1 MEKRK
6 KYGIIFAIMVFI
18 IVFII
23 TFILSTEVN
32 IVYEKINEN
41 RYVIETVKQ
50 IQPFDY
56 NTGGNIVVWFVGA
69 FIMFIS
75 LYMAFVKAKEKD
87 INKAQIIVLATSIPL
102 ILFISF
108 LAAMQLLH
116 ASTLADAWFFI
127 VVTLIIIF
135 IFEYDLFGNKTI
147 ISFFDF
153 KLLIKITILIIIL
166 SFIIGLLGEL
176 SPPFIKTTTS
186 PITKEQYEN
195 YISTYKSPQ
204 ERHQKNYISL
214 SLRERYTDTYKSPRE
229 RYQR

>member
-1 MEKRK
+1 MKKRK

-56 NTGGNIVVWFVGA
+56 NTDGNIVVWFVGA

-87 INKAQIIVLATSIPL
+87 INKAQIIVLATIIPI

-176 SPPFIKTTTS
+176 IPPFIKTTTS
-186 PITKEQYEN
+186 PTTKEQYEN
-195 YISTYKSPQ
+195 YTDTYRSPQ
-204 ERHQKNYISL
+204 NRYESQYIPA
-214 SLRERYTDTYKSPRE
+214 RERYKR
-229 RYQR
+229 

>member
-1 MEKRK
+1 MKKRK

-75 LYMAFVKAKEKD
+75 LYMAFVKVKEKD
-87 INKAQIIVLATSIPL
+87 INKAQIIVLATIIPI

-176 SPPFIKTTTS
+176 IPPFIKTTTS
-186 PITKEQYEN
+186 PTTKEQYEN
-195 YISTYKSPQ
+195 YTDTYRSPQ
-204 ERHQKNYISL
+204 NRYESQYIPA
-214 SLRERYTDTYKSPRE
+214 RERYKR
-229 RYQR
+229 Q

>member
-1 MEKRK
+1 MGKRK
-6 KYGIIFAIMVFI
+6 KHGIIFAIMVFI
-18 IVFII
+18 IVFIT

-41 RYVIETVKQ
+41 SYVIETVKQ

-56 NTGGNIVVWFVGA
+56 NTGGNIVVWFAGA

-87 INKAQIIVLATSIPL
+87 INKAQMIVLAIIFPI
-102 ILFISF
+102 ILFAAVGLSDISI
-108 LAAMQLLH
+108 
-116 ASTLADAWFFI
+116 SDGAWFLII
-127 VVTLIIIF
+127 VVLLIIA

-147 ISFFDF
+147 ISFFNF
-153 KLLIKITILIIIL
+153 KLLIKITILIIMV

-176 SPPFIKTTTS
+176 IPPFIKTTTS
-186 PITKEQYEN
+186 PITKKQYEN
-195 YISTYKSPQ
+195 YIDTYNSQQGRYKSYNTKILQ
-204 ERHQKNYISL
+204 ERYKN
-214 SLRERYTDTYKSPRE
+214 TYKSPRE

>member
-23 TFILSTEVN
+23 TFMLSVEVN

-56 NTGGNIVVWFVGA
+56 NTDGNIVVWFVGA

-87 INKAQIIVLATSIPL
+87 INKAQIIVLATIIPI

-176 SPPFIKTTTS
+176 IPPFIKTTTS
-186 PITKEQYEN
+186 PTTKEQYEN
-195 YISTYKSPQ
+195 YTDTYRSPQ
-204 ERHQKNYISL
+204 NRYESQYIPA
-214 SLRERYTDTYKSPRE
+214 RERYKR
-229 RYQR
+229 